1 MAGATSLWQ
10 KIASAT
16 GEFVELTSLSV
27 GGDSSAGVQRLD
39 RLEAFAAI
47 EMVMSEIEP
56 CAQPSAPSRLHY
68 ADFRQETL
76 QA

>member
-1 MAGATSLWQ
+1 MNGATALWR

-16 GEFVELTSLSV
+16 GEYVELTSLSV
-27 GGDSSAGVQRLD
+27 GGDNSAGVQRLD

-47 EMVMSEIEP
+47 EMVMNEINP
-56 CAQPSAPSRLHY
+56 CAQPPAPSRVHY
-68 ADFRQETL
+68 ANFLGETL